1 MMRVIPTLLALLA
14 SVACAP
20 VALALNEYGIEG
32 MGRVSTKANEASAG
46 VSADGLRIVFASDR
60 DGRWL
65 LWQAQLQDKRWGEPQ
80 PLPVEAGSAQ
90 RDPFLSADGR
100 WLYFAAQGRHGWD
113 LYRAPADA
121 PTQAQVL
128 AAANSRGDERSPSL
142 DEAGRLLFASN
153 RNGHWQLWQAQA
165 DGSTARAVD
174 GPLNAAGDIQGVLAL
189 GDRGDAVVSRV
200 QADGQSRLHHAWCS
214 AGQWQDG
221 GPLPL
226 SFNDGRGQTQAP
238 GRDHSMPA
246 ELLLA
251 GSADSPRAGGLDIYR
266 TRAPHSRGDGSCH

>member
-20 VALALNEYGIEG
+20 CALALNEYGIEG
-32 MGRVSTKANEASAG
+32 MGRVSTKANEAGAS
-46 VSADGLRIVFASDR
+46 VSADARRIVFASDR
-60 DGRWL
+60 DGRWR
-65 LWQAQLQDKRWGEPQ
+65 LWQAQLEDKRWGQPQ

-100 WLYFAAQGRHGWD
+100 WLYFAAQGRRGWD

-121 PTQAQVL
+121 PAQAQAL
-128 AAANSRGDERSPSL
+128 NAANSGADERSPSL

-153 RNGHWQLWQAQA
+153 RSGAWQLWQANA
-165 DGSTARAVD
+165 DGSDARAVS
-174 GPLNAAGDIQGVLAL
+174 GPANASGQIHAVLAL
-189 GDRGDAVVSRV
+189 GQRGDAVVTQV
-200 QADGQSRLHHAWCS
+200 LADGRSRLQHVWC
-214 AGQWQDG
+214 AGGQWQQG
-221 GPLPL
+221 EPLPL
-226 SFNDGRGQTQAP
+226 SFNDGQGQTQAA

-251 GSADSPRAGGLDIYR
+251 GSAASPRAGGLDIYR